1 MADYANF
8 QLKNYIPDK
17 DIDKKIIAGKF
28 RLIKSTWRN
37 RTGWFWET
45 TVGIKI
51 GYLDSGKDSRM
62 FETILLWN
70 WHICYIDF
78 PNYTSVGPS
87 IIINLVHI
95 SKTLLNNPSE
105 SHLSGK
111 KIRSQLLEILRSKN
125 QSVEVFKGGNDKN
138 TSFCKG
144 ILPYQNEKRQGKKR
158 H

>member
-1 MADYANF
+1 MQTF
-8 QLKNYIPDK
+8 RLKTIFLIRTLTKNYCR
-17 DIDKKIIAGKF
+17 KIQTHQIYMTYPYWMI
-28 RLIKSTWRN
+28 LRN
-37 RTGWFWET
+37 YCWYQKW
-45 TVGIKI
+45 
-51 GYLDSGKDSRM
+51 LDSGKDSRM
-62 FETILLWN
+62 FETILLWK
-70 WHICYIDF
+70 WHICYIDLT
-78 PNYTSVGPS
+78 NYTSVRPS

-111 KIRSQLLEILRSKN
+111 KIRSHLLEILRSKN

-138 TSFCKG
+138 TPFCKG